1 MKFYDSELKVMELL
15 WQKGDMTAKQ
25 MADLLRESTGWNKN
39 TTYTVIKRL
48 VEKEAI
54 RRTEPGFHCHA
65 LIGQESARQ
74 SALSEFVDKFYKGS
88 LSLLFTSLLT
98 QEQLTAEEIR
108 QLRELI
114 DEKGTD

>member
-15 WQKGDMTAKQ
+15 WQKGDLTAKQ
-25 MADLLRESTGWNKN
+25 MADELREGIGWNKN
-39 TTYTVIKRL
+39 TSYTVIKRL
-48 VEKEAI
+48 VDKGAI
-54 RRTEPGFHCHA
+54 ERSEPGFCCHA

-88 LSLLFTSLLT
+88 LGLLFTSLLT

-114 DEKGTD
+114 DEKEEK